1 MLWKKAKRIH
11 EVTFVKMRSLRV
23 SVLKLQVLKIYN
35 SFFFFKLNY
44 LKNHCIQR
52 LTGKNWEMYNCT
64 VFIVYKPQNLGT
76 AMVTFTFSWPCMS
89 LAGDLDLNITAK
101 DSMEN
106 HTYDIA

>member
-1 MLWKKAKRIH
+1 
-11 EVTFVKMRSLRV
+11 
-23 SVLKLQVLKIYN
+23 
-35 SFFFFKLNY
+35 
-44 LKNHCIQR
+44 
-52 LTGKNWEMYNCT
+52 MYNCT

-106 HTYDIA
+106 HTYDIAWNSEAVPLYTDFFPLFTLRFAN